1 MASTWKTQGIIGLLA
16 VALLLTGCGK
26 KDQEPTPGSGSGT
39 PASSSAPSGSSTQM
53 PDMAQTEAQTKQA
66 LAQMNQGQ
74 TVEALPPATM
84 KGFLPAELSGLARA
98 DISAERMQMGGV
110 DLSVAQ
116 AQYRAADGD
125 ASIDVTIT
133 DVGNVTGP
141 MKMGMAAWAMA
152 QYSRETDT
160 GYEKTTTY
168 NGYKAM
174 EEYDNDAKEGALR
187 VFVAD
192 RFVVA
197 VEGNDVTMDAI
208 KQAMGKID
216 LSKLAAAK

>member
-1 MASTWKTQGIIGLLA
+1 MTSTWKTHGIIGLLA

-26 KDQEPTPGSGSGT
+26 KDQDQATGSGSSV
-39 PASSSAPSGSSTQM
+39 PSASPSASSGQV
-53 PDMAQTEAQTKQA
+53 PDMAQTEAQTRQA
-66 LAQMNQGQ
+66 LAQMNQGA

-84 KGFLPAELSGLARA
+84 KDFLPAELPGLARA
-98 DISAERMQMGGV
+98 DISAERMQMGGA

-116 AQYRAADGD
+116 AQYQAADGD

-133 DVGNVTGP
+133 DVGNLTGP

-174 EEYDNDAKEGALR
+174 EEYDNEAREGALR

-192 RFVVA
+192 RFVVE
-197 VEGNDVTMDAI
+197 VRGSDVTMDAI

-216 LSKLAAAK
+216 LTKLAAAK